1 MDQPKV
7 VQEVLADLKKFGTGL
22 VPGSRQTLH
31 ICAHLLFTFVK
42 GCSAEVSTNSA
53 TVRIGSC
60 AKIQTNPIAGNFPY
74 ATNKGMAK
82 TAGKAQEKMS
92 REAKHHLYIII
103 PKL

>member
-1 MDQPKV
+1 MILDDHGMMLDDPHQN
-7 VQEVLADLKKFGTGL
+7 TGNRKCL
-22 VPGSRQTLH
+22 FDCLH
-31 ICAHLLFTFVK
+31 ICANLLFTFVE

-60 AKIQTNPIAGNFPY
+60 AKNQTISIAGNFPY

-103 PKL
+103 PKS